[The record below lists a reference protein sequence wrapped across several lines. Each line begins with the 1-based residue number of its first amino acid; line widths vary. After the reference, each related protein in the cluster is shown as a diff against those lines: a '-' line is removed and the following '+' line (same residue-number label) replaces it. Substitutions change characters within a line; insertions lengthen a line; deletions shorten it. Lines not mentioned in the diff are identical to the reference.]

1 MIASFDKEVLNFL
14 GQNESFCLVK
24 FFFLIGKQHMVSFS
38 SRSKRKLE
46 KLKLVY
52 MVFVAL

>member
-14 GQNESFCLVK
+14 GQNESLSCEI
-24 FFFLIGKQHMVSFS
+24 FFLVGKQHMVSFS